1 LASKIK
7 THFGDLKG
15 KKFALWGLSFKPKTD
30 DMREAPSLVI
40 IDFLLK
46 EGASV
51 IAYDPIAMHEA
62 KHMMGDSISYV
73 DDMYD
78 AIKDADALLLITEW
92 PEFRNPDFDKIGSL
106 LKQKVVFDGRNIFDG
121 KELIQKGFVY
131 QGIGV
136 NP

>member
-1 LASKIK
+1 M
-7 THFGDLKG
+7 
-15 KKFALWGLSFKPKTD
+15 SFKPKTD

-51 IAYDPIAMHEA
+51 SAYDPIAMHEA
-62 KHMMGDSISYV
+62 KHMIGDSISYV
-73 DDMYD
+73 DEMYD
-78 AIKDADALLLITEW
+78 ALKGADALLLITEW
-92 PEFRNPDFDKIGSL
+92 PEFRNPDFEKIASL